1 MNPLPVP
8 THDRPGPS
16 VGNPLASPAPIRVS
30 EATGN
35 TRVFVSF
42 DHEHEEHLYEVLLQ
56 QSRLEAS
63 GFEVCGSSE
72 PLTDTSLWSGRV
84 RQQIAE
90 ADQVIVICGE
100 RTESSASVCAELR
113 IAGEERTP
121 YFLLWGQRGVMCT
134 KPIGAK
140 SAEGMYSWTPEILQ
154 ERLAY
159 LHRRDTLA
167 GTASGESPKGSSRP
181 A

>member
-1 MNPLPVP
+1 LPVP
-8 THDRPGPS
+8 THDRLGPS
-16 VGNPLASPAPIRVS
+16 VENTLGSRAPLPVAETPGSI
-30 EATGN
+30 
-35 TRVFVSF
+35 RVFVSV
-42 DHEHEEHLYEVLLQ
+42 DLEHDEHLYEVLLQ

-100 RTESSASVCAELR
+100 HTESSTSVCAELR
-113 IAGEERTP
+113 IAREERTP
-121 YFLLWGQRGVMCT
+121 YFLLWGQRGLMST

-140 SAEGMYSWTPEILQ
+140 PHEGMYSWTPQILQ

-159 LHRRDTLA
+159 LRRTEAMA
-167 GTASGESPKGSSRP
+167 GTTSGVSPKSN
-181 A
+181 